1 MGLVNPSK
9 NEYDLSDKIV
19 KDLIKYIPAES
30 VEEVRKLVLNRIS
43 NNGKKIKIETE
54 RKKKYMLNDL
64 ITREM
69 ILFEKSVSTW
79 EAALHL
85 SAKPLLSNKIIEPRY
100 VDKVIANVKEMGPYI
115 VIAPTIAISHARPED
130 GANGLGM
137 TILVLEE
144 PIYFSSKQDRPV
156 RIVITL
162 AAPDNEQHLLALQ
175 QLSQLLME
183 DLDNL
188 LLTTNAD
195 QVLKLVEKYSE

>member
-1 MGLVNPSK
+1 
-9 NEYDLSDKIV
+9 
-19 KDLIKYIPAES
+19 
-30 VEEVRKLVLNRIS
+30 
-43 NNGKKIKIETE
+43 
-54 RKKKYMLNDL
+54 
-64 ITREM
+64 
-69 ILFEKSVSTW
+69 
-79 EAALHL
+79 
-85 SAKPLLSNKIIEPRY
+85 
-100 VDKVIANVKEMGPYI
+100 VKEMGPYI